1 LTYRCIIRMLL
12 CMRTTIR
19 INDELLR
26 KAKKRAVE
34 TDRTLT
40 QVVEDALRREV
51 EAGGSP
57 PNQEAVD
64 LPTAGEGGLQPGVDL
79 DDTSSLLDRMD
90 GVS

>member
-1 LTYRCIIRMLL
+1 
-12 CMRTTIR
+12 MRTTIR

-26 KAKKRAVE
+26 KAKKRAAE

-51 EAGGSP
+51 EAGDYTADS
-57 PNQEAVD
+57 ETIE
-64 LPTAGEGGLQPGVDL
+64 LPSDGEGGLQPGVDL
-79 DDTSSLLDRMD
+79 DDTSSLLDRIG

>member
-1 LTYRCIIRMLL
+1 MLL